1 MINYQI
7 GRVITMNRKLEIE
20 LCLDD
25 IKEYVNS
32 TLLYLSGQG
41 KNLDKNE
48 ILGYLISFGF
58 NSPRLCLEA
67 N

>member
-1 MINYQI
+1 
-7 GRVITMNRKLEIE
+7 MNRKLEIE

-48 ILGYLISFGF
+48 IIGYLISFGF